1 MSIVSFPRGRL
12 ICALAVFCL
21 TAGPLH
27 AQQARKS
34 ALDYTVIPKMEEVKD
49 HPAAP
54 DFTLAMPDGKK
65 VSLKDYRGKVVFL
78 NFWATWCPSC
88 RTEMPDMSKLYQEFK
103 GKGFEIVAVN
113 VKDKR
118 DDAMKFVQN
127 MKLTYPIMLDP
138 EGEVGLL
145 YGAWGM
151 PATYLIDRKGV
162 VLARLWGP
170 AEWYSPAAR
179 NLIKTLIEQK

>member
-1 MSIVSFPRGRL
+1 MKIRT
-12 ICALAVFCL
+12 ALLLLSAF
-21 TAGPLH
+21 AASAPAF
-27 AQQARKS
+27 AQSKS
-34 ALDYTVIPKMEEVKD
+34 AASLDYTVIPKMEPMKD
-49 HPAAP
+49 RPSAP
-54 DFTLAMPDGKK
+54 DFTLTTPDGKK
-65 VSLKDYRGKVVFL
+65 ASLKDYRGKVVFL

-88 RTEMPDMSKLYQEFK
+88 RTEMPDMDKLYREFK
-103 GKGFEIVAVN
+103 GKGLEIVAVN

-118 DDAMKFVQN
+118 DDAMGFVKN

-162 VLARLWGP
+162 VQARLWGP

-179 NLIKTLIEQK
+179 NLIKTMLEQR

>member
-1 MSIVSFPRGRL
+1 MPKFRITL
-12 ICALAVFCL
+12 LLLAALFFAS
-21 TAGPLH
+21 GPLY
-27 AQQARKS
+27 AQTRKPQI
-34 ALDYTVIPKMEEVKD
+34 DYTVIPKLEEVKD

-54 DFTLAMPDGKK
+54 DFTLAAPDGKK
-65 VSLKDYRGKVVFL
+65 LSLKDYRGKVVFL

-88 RTEMPDMSKLYQEFK
+88 RTEMPDMDKLYREFK

-118 DDAMKFVQN
+118 DDAMKFVGN

-162 VLARLWGP
+162 VQARLWGP

-179 NLIKTLIEQK
+179 NLIKTLLEQKN